1 VKRGEVIAL
10 VGHNGSGKTTLAK
23 LLAGLYA
30 PNAGTIRWNGVDRSE
45 LPLDSVR
52 RSVGMVFQDFMRYEL
67 PVSDN
72 VGFGD
77 VQRLSD
83 HAGID
88 GAIHRAGAGEIVAKL
103 PKGLGTRLSRSYEE
117 GVELSGGQW
126 QRLALARAF
135 FRDAEVLVLDEP
147 SAALD
152 PIAERALFEDL
163 RELCA
168 GRTVIM
174 ISHRFSTVRSADRII
189 VLEDGHLVEE
199 GDHETL
205 LAKRGRYATL
215 FEMQAAPYST

>member
-1 VKRGEVIAL
+1 
-10 VGHNGSGKTTLAK
+10 
-23 LLAGLYA
+23 
-30 PNAGTIRWNGVDRSE
+30 
-45 LPLDSVR
+45 
-52 RSVGMVFQDFMRYEL
+52 
-67 PVSDN
+67 
-72 VGFGD
+72 
-77 VQRLSD
+77 
-83 HAGID
+83 
-88 GAIHRAGAGEIVAKL
+88 
-103 PKGLGTRLSRSYEE
+103 LGTRLSRSYEE